1 MRVKRYVVD
10 SMPDALQKIRTDL
23 GKDAVILSTKEI
35 RSGGFMGMFSKKK
48 IEVLAATDSTAAAS
62 STKAASSPAPAV
74 LQEQAPKSYNS
85 LQTAQ
90 MAYSRPNNS
99 AGAVLPKR
107 VDEPA
112 LSFPEVP
119 DVLIPSPPPVA
130 VKVQNHMPQA
140 QQAQHV
146 PQAQQTQQAQ
156 YVPQTQQAQYVPQT
170 QQAQYVPQ
178 TQQAQYVPQTQQV
191 QNAQQAPLASASA
204 AVAVNTKEDI
214 LLQELKQMKE
224 FMHKLS
230 VQGFQQSPMDP
241 SLATLQQRMLD
252 QELDPVLVQQ
262 VITEVTEI
270 VNVEGLTL
278 TDELAM
284 KLIRKQL
291 LGLFMV
297 GESKHMAP
305 DTRIVHFVGPTGVGK
320 TTTIAKLAAEQVLK
334 YNRKVGFIT
343 SDTYRIA
350 AIEQLKTY
358 ATILNVPLEV
368 VFSPQDLS
376 KAYEQ
381 LKDCD
386 LIFMDT
392 AGRNYR
398 NEMYVSELNS
408 LLRSQGKSET
418 FLVLSLTTKYKDMK
432 AITDNFTKFKLD
444 KVLFT
449 KMDETDSFGSVV
461 NLVHDFKLQL
471 SYVTNGQSVPDD
483 ITELAEQHIIDL
495 ILGASNNE

>member
-62 STKAASSPAPAV
+62 ASKAPAPTPTV
-74 LQEQAPKSYNS
+74 SQEQAPRNYNS

-90 MAYSRPNNS
+90 NAYSRPTTS
-99 AGAVLPKR
+99 AGAVLPNKIA
-107 VDEPA
+107 DQSA

-119 DVLIPSPPPVA
+119 DVLIPSSPPVA
-130 VKVQNHMPQA
+130 VKAPF
-140 QQAQHV
+140 
-146 PQAQQTQQAQ
+146 
-156 YVPQTQQAQYVPQT
+156 
-170 QQAQYVPQ
+170 
-178 TQQAQYVPQTQQV
+178 
-191 QNAQQAPLASASA
+191 QAPPVQLAPQVSHAPQLTQAPQVSHPSTM
-204 AVAVNTKEDI
+204 VPVNTKEDM
-214 LLQELKQMKE
+214 LLEELKQMKE

-230 VQGFQQSPMDP
+230 VQSFQQSPIDP
-241 SLATLQQRMLD
+241 ALAPLQQRMLD
-252 QELDPVLVQQ
+252 QELDPVLVQEI
-262 VITEVTEI
+262 ITEVTETAKS
-270 VNVEGLTL
+270 EGIALTE
-278 TDELAM
+278 ELAM

>member
-62 STKAASSPAPAV
+62 STKTASSPTPAV

-107 VDEPA
+107 NMDEPA

-140 QQAQHV
+140 QQAQ
-146 PQAQQTQQAQ
+146 
-156 YVPQTQQAQYVPQT
+156 YVPQVQ
-170 QQAQYVPQ
+170 Q

-191 QNAQQAPLASASA
+191 QNAQQAPLASAT
-204 AVAVNTKEDI
+204 VAVNSKEDI

-270 VNVEGLTL
+270 VNAEGMTL